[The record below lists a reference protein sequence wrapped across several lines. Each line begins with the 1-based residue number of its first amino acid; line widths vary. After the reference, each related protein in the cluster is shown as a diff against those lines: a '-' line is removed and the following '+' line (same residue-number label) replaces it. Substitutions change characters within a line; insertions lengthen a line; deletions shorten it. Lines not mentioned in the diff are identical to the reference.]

1 MEGTKAGSCTWQC
14 LWDVRLIVDTRDDHR
29 EQHQL
34 GRFGDVR
41 KYLDVPTLDL
51 EAES

>member
-1 MEGTKAGSCTWQC
+1 MEGTNAGLCTWQC
-14 LWDVRLIVDTRDDHR
+14 LWDVRLIVHTREDRR

-34 GRFGDVR
+34 RRFGDVR